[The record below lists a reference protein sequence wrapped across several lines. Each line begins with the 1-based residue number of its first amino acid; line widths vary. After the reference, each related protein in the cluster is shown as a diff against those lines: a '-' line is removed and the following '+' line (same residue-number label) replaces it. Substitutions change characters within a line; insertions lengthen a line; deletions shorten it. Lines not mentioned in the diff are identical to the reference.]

1 MSVPSPDVVE
11 VRDSENNSVRIRI
24 EYPKL
29 PPKCCNCGK
38 FGHLMNRCPNPL
50 MKRKP
55 QPQVQEKEKVK
66 VALAP
71 PSVSISGSCA
81 PVEPQ
86 GKEVEEGR
94 KIDLVQTSGA
104 SQNTQSRARSR
115 SRARARRR
123 SLSQLPSHR
132 FHSSGSDRDELVA
145 SEVSEGSKQIPLR
158 EMKMQDSGK
167 KLEDKSGLSGKI
179 EKSTFF
185 DTQVEE
191 HIWLLPKV
199 ARRAQKQREQRA
211 TWNASAGQLM
221 KRKILSFP
229 NRRGTSGRKQNL

>member
-1 MSVPSPDVVE
+1 MLCFYDWHQITRRVPQAARSLGSLLNYVWLDPRKGLLELESLGPQRKLGFPDF
-11 VRDSENNSVRIRI
+11 
-24 EYPKL
+24 
-29 PPKCCNCGK
+29 PPIT
-38 FGHLMNRCPNPL
+38 
-50 MKRKP
+50 
-55 QPQVQEKEKVK
+55 E
-66 VALAP
+66 
-71 PSVSISGSCA
+71 IDGS
-81 PVEPQ
+81 
-86 GKEVEEGR
+86 

-132 FHSSGSDRDELVA
+132 FHSSGSDRDELVV
-145 SEVSEGSKQIPLR
+145 SEVLEGSKQIPLR

-179 EKSTFF
+179 EKSTFL

-191 HIWLLPKV
+191 HIWLLPKA

-211 TWNASAGQLM
+211 MWNASAGQLM
-221 KRKILSFP
+221 KCKILSFP
-229 NRRGTSGRKQNL
+229 NRRGTLGRKRNL